1 MTTDIHQIYRELTQP
16 HTTTTP
22 YIEERTNGEHWTRN
36 HTIQMPPLLE
46 QLAHATP
53 AATDAATN
61 GSFESALPERM
72 LSERLDAL
80 IAIEQ
85 EAAYLL
91 RMIGANDDGHAL
103 TVVKR
108 LYALRSSLR
117 EDSPTRTEIDAH
129 GHRWWHQTR
138 ILTGHDT
145 SAFRPNNTCPLCA
158 TRGTLRIRRDATAGV
173 CIKCRETWMPE
184 TIGLLAEHI
193 RTENQEQ
200 AS

>member
-53 AATDAATN
+53 AGEQTEASAPHPQSKPAAWL
-61 GSFESALPERM
+61 EQ
-72 LSERLDAL
+72 LDAL
-80 IAIEQ
+80 VAIEQ

-91 RMIGANDDGHAL
+91 RVIGADDSGHAL

-117 EDSPTRTEIDAH
+117 EDSPTRSEIDAH

-173 CIKCRETWMPE
+173 CIKCRETWTPE